1 MRLSTRTHAH
11 THDPTL
17 RACALT
23 HLGRR
28 VCVCVCVCSD
38 PWQTLHLYGNQIG
51 DVGISALARAA
62 EAGSLASLREIF
74 LAGATAS
81 AETRNAMEAVMAK
94 RGVSVLW

>member
-1 MRLSTRTHAH
+1 MH

-38 PWQTLHLYGNQIG
+38 PWQELHLGDNQIG
-51 DVGISALARAA
+51 DVGVSALARAA
-62 EAGSLASLREIF
+62 KAGSLASLKR
-74 LAGATAS
+74 LNLRGAKAS
-81 AETRNAMEAVMAK
+81 KKTRDAMGAVMAK
-94 RGVSVLW
+94 RRGSVAW